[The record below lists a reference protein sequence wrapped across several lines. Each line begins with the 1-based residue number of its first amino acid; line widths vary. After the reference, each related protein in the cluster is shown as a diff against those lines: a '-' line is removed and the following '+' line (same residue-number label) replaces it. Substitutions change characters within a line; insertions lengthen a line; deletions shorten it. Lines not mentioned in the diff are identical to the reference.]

1 VEKRIIANV
10 ITMIMLILLII
21 KQTMNYHFDAY
32 YAVFMLPYILSNTAS
47 LIMLTLSLKN
57 KPREVFESGW
67 LIVLCLIAS
76 NLPIIINL
84 LGIDLRASGEINSH
98 AQSIATILS
107 VSATPVYIYAILSLG
122 RNLTVLPEANELRMT
137 RIYDYARHPLY
148 SIYIYWYVMQ
158 VFLFQ
163 SALIL
168 ALSVMQAAFQIIR
181 AMQEE
186 KVLVKNFP
194 EYANYK
200 KKVWWFGKNPFYKE

>member
-1 VEKRIIANV
+1 
-10 ITMIMLILLII
+10 M
-21 KQTMNYHFDAY
+21 
-32 YAVFMLPYILSNTAS
+32 P
-47 LIMLTLSLKN
+47 
-57 KPREVFESGW
+57 P
-67 LIVLCLIAS
+67 
-76 NLPIIINL
+76 
-84 LGIDLRASGEINSH
+84 
-98 AQSIATILS
+98 
-107 VSATPVYIYAILSLG
+107 PVHIYAILSLVS
-122 RNLTVLPEANELRMT
+122 NLSVLPEANKLRMT